1 MKNPRQLLGVILKLG
16 IAVGVLAYLLN
27 NMGMAKLGAA
37 LQATAQQWPWLLA
50 GLALVLPPLL
60 GCMARWKA
68 ILDAQDMKLGWQ
80 RVNTIFFIGLFFNSF
95 MIGPTGGDLIKA
107 YYTARET
114 NHKKTEAVTT
124 IFIDRIIGL
133 LVMALIVC
141 TMILVRWDFFM
152 AHNVTRVFAWP
163 SLIVCL
169 ILLGGSVVAFSV
181 HLFEVFPWL
190 KRWNHIAAIGKIMD
204 TLERAYNAFYVCRR
218 NPRLLLGLVLYCL
231 AIQLLFIGVGAL
243 VGRALGLDL
252 PLLAYL
258 TFFPL
263 VALISGIP
271 ITPGG
276 IGIREGASVKL
287 WSVMGVP
294 DEKAFLLAFIP
305 YLFQVLWG
313 IPGGILFL
321 FHRSGNEQADDS
333 DSEA

>member
-1 MKNPRQLLGVILKLG
+1 MKNTRQILSTLLKLG
-16 IAVGVLAYLLN
+16 IAVAVLGYLLN
-27 NMGMAKLGAA
+27 KMGLAKLGSAM
-37 LQATAQQWPWLLA
+37 QATAQEWPWLLA
-50 GLALVLPPLL
+50 GIALILIPIL
-60 GCMARWKA
+60 GSMARWKM
-68 ILDAQDMKLGWQ
+68 ILDAQNMKLGWQ

-124 IFIDRIIGL
+124 IFIDRVIGL
-133 LVMALIVC
+133 LVMALIVG

-152 AHNVTRVFAWP
+152 AHKVTRVFALP
-163 SLIVCL
+163 ALIACL
-169 ILLGGSVVAFSV
+169 ILVGGSVVAFSV

-190 KRWNHIAAIGKIMD
+190 KRWNHIKVVGKTMD

-231 AIQLLFIGVGAL
+231 AIQLLFVGVCAL

-263 VALISGIP
+263 VGLISGIP

-287 WSVMGVP
+287 WSVMNVP
-294 DEKAFLLAFIP
+294 EEKAFLLAFIP

-313 IPGGILFL
+313 LPGGILFL
-321 FHRSGNEQADDS
+321 LHRSGSDHAGDMENES
-333 DSEA
+333 